1 MEPRAADQA
10 QTGRRPEE
18 GAACPRCG
26 ALRVHRSHRRG
37 LSERALAM
45 AGNGGIR
52 RCHAC
57 QARFAL
63 FGNSIIYVEDA
74 RRAMRTF
81 ARVAV
86 LVASAGLL
94 VAAIVR

>member
-1 MEPRAADQA
+1 
-10 QTGRRPEE
+10 
-18 GAACPRCG
+18 
-26 ALRVHRSHRRG
+26 
-37 LSERALAM
+37 M